1 MIRLIAQRLI
11 IYCRKDQRLH
21 FIDDYAL
28 IAPSYDFLAI
38 IVKGKLDCRFA
49 SIVALYCLYFGLLIV
64 FFARI
69 HRIIDEVLN
78 CRGSVS
84 IAIDFEF

>member
-11 IYCRKDQRLH
+11 IYCRKDQHLH

-38 IVKGKLDCRFA
+38 IVDGRLDCHFA
-49 SIVALYCLYFGLLIV
+49 SIIALYCLYFGLLIV
-64 FFARI
+64 FLARI
-69 HRIIDEVLN
+69 HRIIDAALN